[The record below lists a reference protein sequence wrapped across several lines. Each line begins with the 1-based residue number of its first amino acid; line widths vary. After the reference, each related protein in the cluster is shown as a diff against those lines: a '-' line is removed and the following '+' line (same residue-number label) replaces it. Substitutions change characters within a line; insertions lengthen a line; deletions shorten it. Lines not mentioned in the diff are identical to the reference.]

1 MTVTERNRENALA
14 VLQAIS
20 RGDSESLFRMYA
32 PDARFWQIGKHL
44 KSAGWHDME
53 ATGRM
58 AAKVF
63 ARFASPPEM
72 TVLATTAEG
81 DRVAIEAES
90 HGRLVDG
97 RPYENQYHFL
107 IRFDADG
114 KVVEFK
120 EYLDTLYAFEA
131 LYDRKTDL

>member
-1 MTVTERNRENALA
+1 MTVEQRNRETALA
-14 VLQAIS
+14 VMKAIS
-20 RGDSESLFRMYA
+20 EGDSASLFRMYA
-32 PDARFWQIGKHL
+32 PNARFWQIGKHL
-44 KSAGWHDME
+44 KTAGWHDME

-63 ARFASPPEM
+63 ARLASPPKM
-72 TVLATTAEG
+72 TILSTTAEG

-107 IRFDADG
+107 LRFDADG

-120 EYLDTLYAFEA
+120 EYLDTLYVFET
-131 LYDRKTDL
+131 LFDGKTDL